1 MLVGMT
7 NDFFAPVD
15 SVSKTD
21 RDRAEQRL
29 REAHQLGRIDAAEL
43 EARMSRVIAAE
54 RLDELAAA
62 TDGPLPSGATNAYAE
77 SRQRVRNMTK
87 AQWNA
92 VKDQGDEATRLL
104 AELMDRDPA
113 DPEVQTAIAKHHA
126 WIENFYTASAEM
138 YAGLGQ
144 MYADDPRFRAN
155 YDKYAPD
162 LADFMRDA
170 LAVYAKT
177 VLARR

>member
-62 TDGPLPSGATNAYAE
+62 TDGPLPDAPTG
-77 SRQRVRNMTK
+77 RH
-87 AQWNA
+87 
-92 VKDQGDEATRLL
+92 TRWQ
-104 AELMDRDPA
+104 AWPRRSA
-113 DPEVQTAIAKHHA
+113 D
-126 WIENFYTASAEM
+126 
-138 YAGLGQ
+138 AGYGQ
-144 MYADDPRFRAN
+144 SPPRGCSLSWR
-155 YDKYAPD
+155 
-162 LADFMRDA
+162 
-170 LAVYAKT
+170 
-177 VLARR
+177 